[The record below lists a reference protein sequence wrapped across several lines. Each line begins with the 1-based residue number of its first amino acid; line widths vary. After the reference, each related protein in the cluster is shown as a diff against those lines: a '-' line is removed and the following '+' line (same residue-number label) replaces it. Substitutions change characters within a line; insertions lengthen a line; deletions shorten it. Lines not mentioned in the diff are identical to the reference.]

1 MKKIISVLLTI
12 VLVFVMSASMA
23 DEKKKDEELLDEYVE
38 EMEETDSSFTVPVGV
53 GIIYSVIIYRDGVS
67 VVFSP
72 LKSKKAALGLKA
84 LDFITD
90 VNEIKLYYKNGQSA
104 VLPATVEIKSYDVGT
119 FITLNMSSKTMTAIS
134 DLSSIKSELDKVAF
148 VHGDKSEQEMSVEEL
163 NQALSGVFGGA
174 IDIANQSITAITT
187 FWNNLSGGI
196 GVLAANT
203 YSSVEKALVSAGDW
217 IADSA
222 SSLGNTVTDLADKA
236 GEALGNA
243 AEDAGEYLENAGD
256 AVSDLWNGLW
266 GN

>member
-1 MKKIISVLLTI
+1 MRKIISVLLTI
-12 VLVFVMSASMA
+12 VLVFMMSASMA

-53 GIIYSVIIYRDGVS
+53 GIIYSVIIYKDGVS

-72 LKSKKAALGLKA
+72 IKSKKASLGLKA

-90 VNEIKLYYKNGQSA
+90 VNEIKLHYKNGQFA

-243 AEDAGEYLENAGD
+243 AEDAGEFLENAGD
-256 AVSDLWNGLW
+256 AVSDFWNGLW